1 MLSYQGRKVSE
12 TGSSSPGCG
21 QAPGRDRSCTPRM
34 PGDHRR
40 QCPALEP
47 VAPLPRL
54 TYMGKRALAALAG
67 LLATGVVA
75 CGSVAS
81 PGSGP
86 DNPPGGSAGPVST
99 SGSSGPA
106 RPQGG
111 TPSKPASKPASL
123 TAADNGAVVR
133 LTTGQSI
140 TVTLVPA
147 PPFSWHLPAAT
158 GGIIHRTDASGGYP
172 ERNPARA
179 AFRAAHPGRAVLS
192 ATDDAQCLHASHPC
206 MLPQRSWH
214 VVTQR
219 PDPASGMP

>member
-1 MLSYQGRKVSE
+1 MTSYQGRKVSE

-21 QAPGRDRSCTPRM
+21 QAPGRDRGCTPRM

-54 TYMGKRALAALAG
+54 TYMDKRALAALAG

-86 DNPPGGSAGPVST
+86 DSGPGGSAGPAHT

-111 TPSKPASKPASL
+111 TPSQPASL
-123 TAADNGAVVR
+123 TAANNGEIVR
-133 LTTGQSI
+133 LTAGQSI

-147 PPFSWHLPAAT
+147 PPFSWHLPAAI
-158 GGIIHRTDASGGYP
+158 GSVIHRTDASGGYP

-192 ATDDAQCLHASHPC
+192 ATDDVQCLHASPPC

-214 VVTQR
+214 VVIIVTQR